1 MGKGSQRV
9 EGILGE
15 RAISTTRLHG
25 RWEEDGP
32 LSLRS
37 ELGASW
43 EDREKGGWTIR
54 APFLG
59 LSPLPGVPKPFS
71 MLPHPAFQGTPQSF
85 SQNHGTW
92 HNVTCQ
98 RGCKGQGCGVLPSR
112 PEHKWPLLLT
122 LASPAW
128 PRSPASVAARAR
140 PGGHHTKTLAR
151 ASAPA
156 LAIRAL
162 LG

>member
-1 MGKGSQRV
+1 V

-71 MLPHPAFQGTPQSF
+71 MLPTLHFKEHLSHSPRIMGLGT
-85 SQNHGTW
+85 T
-92 HNVTCQ
+92 
-98 RGCKGQGCGVLPSR
+98 
-112 PEHKWPLLLT
+112 
-122 LASPAW
+122 
-128 PRSPASVAARAR
+128 
-140 PGGHHTKTLAR
+140 
-151 ASAPA
+151 
-156 LAIRAL
+156 
-162 LG
+162 